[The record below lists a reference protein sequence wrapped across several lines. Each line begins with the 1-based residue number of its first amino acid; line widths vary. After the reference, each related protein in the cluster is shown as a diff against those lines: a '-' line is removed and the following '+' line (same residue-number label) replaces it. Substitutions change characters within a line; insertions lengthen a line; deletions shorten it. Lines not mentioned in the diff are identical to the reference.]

1 VESRQLS
8 LTRFLSALAIRQLF
22 RGSTILLNQT
32 GVQGGQAREVPHSVR
47 AGDGVV
53 VAQDDGDRAPLGVHP
68 IHGPEA
74 ARQRVLLAGALALE
88 PRDLAS
94 EQLDVALGLLDP
106 LLQARGL
113 PLLGRQTAF
122 VFLELGEQRRLASAG
137 RRRPFLLLLELLL
150 RLLELALLRL
160 QRILALR
167 LR

>member
-1 VESRQLS
+1 
-8 LTRFLSALAIRQLF
+8 
-22 RGSTILLNQT
+22 
-32 GVQGGQAREVPHSVR
+32 
-47 AGDGVV
+47 
-53 VAQDDGDRAPLGVHP
+53 
-68 IHGPEA
+68 
-74 ARQRVLLAGALALE
+74 ALE

-122 VFLELGEQRRLASAG
+122 VFLELGEQRRLPGAG

-167 LR
+167 LRGGQPRRHYRETGDAEERGASLHGSRRARASQPPSPPRRVPAPSRV